1 MLYTPT
7 ALDLASATFA
17 LKISTVFSK
26 TFLLLTK
33 VTVPKESLQW
43 AELTKKNV
51 LETLNELTEIHR
63 PVPAHQSNLS
73 S

>member
-1 MLYTPT
+1 MLYNPT

-43 AELTKKNV
+43 AELKKS
-51 LETLNELTEIHR
+51 
-63 PVPAHQSNLS
+63 AS
-73 S
+73 